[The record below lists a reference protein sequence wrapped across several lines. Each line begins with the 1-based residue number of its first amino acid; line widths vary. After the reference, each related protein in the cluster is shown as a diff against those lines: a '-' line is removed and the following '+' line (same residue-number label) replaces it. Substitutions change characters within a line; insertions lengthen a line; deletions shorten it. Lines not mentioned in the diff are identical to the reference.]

1 MLLRT
6 DAKVSTLRRTP
17 LFENLSRRDLA
28 QVAKVVVEQ
37 ELEAGSVLMREG
49 EPADRFYVILDG
61 EIDVRKRGRRVAELG
76 AGSFVGEIALLSR
89 SPRTATVTATTAVR
103 ALMLTGDDFIDLLD
117 SIPELWLKVAR
128 ALAERIDVEEAFLV
142 EEGSG

>member
-128 ALAERIDVEEAFLV
+128 ALAERIDVEEVFLV